1 MALATPFFYAYLPA
15 MKFNLLIPLTLL
27 TFPVLAQH
35 QQLRRQIDSIAHAAN
50 GKVGVAICLLET
62 MDTLTCQ
69 NHAQYVMHSVMKFP
83 IAMAVLSEVDKGHL
97 AIDQRIHIQ
106 KADLA
111 KTYSPLRDKYPEGN
125 IDISIKELLSYM
137 VSQSDNDACDI
148 LLKQIGGP
156 KFVNDYIASLN
167 IKPFSIRATEAQMA
181 AAWPVQYTNWCE
193 PYTQVQLL
201 RLLYKGAALSKT
213 SNDYLWQ
220 IMLATSTGQKRLK
233 GGLPPGTHV
242 AHKTGTSNTND
253 KGLTAATN
261 DVGIIILPNGKHLAV
276 AVFIT
281 DSTGDETTREAVIAA
296 IAKAAFREFL

>member
-1 MALATPFFYAYLPA
+1 LDTGVALATPFFYAYLPD
-15 MKFNLLIPLTLL
+15 MKNNLLIVL
-27 TFPVLAQH
+27 TFLSLPALAQH
-35 QQLRRQIDSIAHAAN
+35 QQLRRQIDSIAHAAK
-50 GKVGVAICLLET
+50 GRVGVAICLLEA

-83 IAMAVLSEVDKGHL
+83 IAMAVLNEVDKGHL
-97 AIDQRIHIQ
+97 TLTQH
-106 KADLA
+106 
-111 KTYSPLRDKYPEGN
+111 
-125 IDISIKELLSYM
+125 IKELLSDM
-137 VSQSDNDACDI
+137 VSLSDNNACDI

-156 KFVNDYIASLN
+156 KAVNDYMSSLQIAP
-167 IKPFSIRATEAQMA
+167 ISIQATEAQMA

-220 IMLATSTGQKRLK
+220 IMLATSTGPKRLK
-233 GGLPPGTHV
+233 GQLPPGTQV

-261 DVGIIILPNGKHLAV
+261 DVGIIILPNGKHLAI

-281 DSTGDETTREAVIAA
+281 DSTDDETTREAVIAT